1 MIRRFT
7 NFTGPIPTA
16 IAATIFTIT
25 FFPGLPDMG
34 SKMTFMR
41 LTVLFL
47 VAVMATS
54 FVQWQ
59 PDFPTAQKK
68 AKEEGKLILLNFSG
82 SDWCGPCI
90 RLRKEILDSEPFGK
104 LADSSLVLFN
114 ADFPRNKK
122 NQLPKEVQRRN
133 DALADQYNPL
143 GKFPFTLLL
152 TAEGK
157 VVRSWEGFPE
167 NGPEQFMTQIK
178 SACDASR
185 R

>member
-1 MIRRFT
+1 MRF
-7 NFTGPIPTA
+7 I
-16 IAATIFTIT
+16 I
-25 FFPGLPDMG
+25 
-34 SKMTFMR
+34 
-41 LTVLFL
+41 LFL
-47 VAVMATS
+47 VAAVATS
-54 FVQWQ
+54 FAQWQ
-59 PDFPTAQKK
+59 PDFPTAQKI

-90 RLRKEILDSEPFGK
+90 RLRKEVLDSETFGK
-104 LADSSLVLFN
+104 MADSSLVLFN

-157 VVRSWEGFPE
+157 VIRSWEGYPQNNSELFI
-167 NGPEQFMTQIK
+167 EQVKLI
-178 SACDASR
+178 CDANR